1 MPQYKYQAIDDL
13 SGKIIKD
20 TVSAEDISGAAVLLR
35 ERGLGIISIDNN
47 PVKEDPPAVEKD
59 ASAPVNQDIP
69 EFTLDDILFYFSRV
83 KKADITLFLKQM
95 ASLIAGGLSVVES
108 LSVLEQQTTSRG
120 LKKLIGAIR
129 NDLEAGW
136 PLSAALEKF
145 PKNFPRFVTSII
157 KTGETSGLLDET
169 MNEVVGYMEASA
181 ALRRQVLTAFFYPS
195 IVLVVTIGVV
205 FFMAGFVIPQI
216 MPFIQMQGGQ
226 VPWNTQLLMD
236 ISGYVQENL
245 GNIALGMLVSVI
257 LLAVLYKMPF
267 TGALIDRYKMVLPVF
282 GSIFQC
288 GIVVHFSKTLHLLL
302 SSGLPITEALRAT
315 AETISNRAVR
325 QTLTA
330 MSEAVLRGLNLSET
344 MKKAGILF
352 PPLVVTAVKVGEET
366 GNIDRSLQT
375 VTEMYGDL
383 LQRKIKTMT
392 AMIEPVLII
401 FLGGIIGFVV
411 WGMIAGIMAGYG
423 K

>member
-47 PVKEDPPAVEKD
+47 PVKEDLPAVKENT
-59 ASAPVNQDIP
+59 SAP
-69 EFTLDDILFYFSRV
+69 EFTLDDILLYFSRV
-83 KKADITLFLKQM
+83 KKTDITLFLKQM
-95 ASLIAGGLSVVES
+95 ASLIAGGVSVVES
-108 LSVLEQQTTSRG
+108 LSVLEQQATNRG

-129 NDLEAGW
+129 NDVEAGW

-145 PKNFPRFVTSII
+145 PKKFPRLVISII
-157 KTGETSGLLDET
+157 KTGEASGLLDEA
-169 MNEVVGYMEASA
+169 MNQVVGYMEASA

-205 FFMAGFVIPQI
+205 FFMTGFVIPKI

-236 ISGYVQENL
+236 ISSYVQENL

-257 LLAVLYKMPF
+257 LLAVLYKIPF

-282 GSIFQC
+282 GGIFQC
-288 GIVVHFSKTLHLLL
+288 
-302 SSGLPITEALRAT
+302 
-315 AETISNRAVR
+315 
-325 QTLTA
+325 
-330 MSEAVLRGLNLSET
+330 
-344 MKKAGILF
+344 
-352 PPLVVTAVKVGEET
+352 
-366 GNIDRSLQT
+366 
-375 VTEMYGDL
+375 
-383 LQRKIKTMT
+383 
-392 AMIEPVLII
+392 
-401 FLGGIIGFVV
+401 
-411 WGMIAGIMAGYG
+411 
-423 K
+423 

>member
-47 PVKEDPPAVEKD
+47 PVKEDLPAVKENT
-59 ASAPVNQDIP
+59 SAP
-69 EFTLDDILFYFSRV
+69 EFTLDDILLYFSRV
-83 KKADITLFLKQM
+83 KKTDITLFLKQM
-95 ASLIAGGLSVVES
+95 ASLIAGGVSVVES
-108 LSVLEQQTTSRG
+108 LSVLEQQATNRG

-129 NDLEAGW
+129 NDVEAGW

-145 PKNFPRFVTSII
+145 PKKFPRLVISII
-157 KTGETSGLLDET
+157 KTGEASGLLDEA
-169 MNEVVGYMEASA
+169 MNQVVGYMEASA

-205 FFMAGFVIPQI
+205 FFMTGFVIPKI

-236 ISGYVQENL
+236 ISSYVQENL

-257 LLAVLYKMPF
+257 LLAVLYKIPF

-282 GSIFQC
+282 GGIFQC
-288 GIVVHFSKTLHLLL
+288 GIMAHFSKTLHLLL
-302 SSGLPITEALRAT
+302 SSGLPIIEALRAT

-330 MSEAVLRGLNLSET
+330 MSEAVLGGLNLSET

-352 PPLVVTAVKVGEET
+352 PPLVVTAIKVGEET
-366 GNIDRSLQT
+366 GNIDRSLQM
-375 VTEMYGDL
+375 VNEMYSDL
-383 LQRKIKTMT
+383 LQRKIKAMT

-401 FLGGIIGFVV
+401 FLGGVVGFVV
-411 WGMIAGIMAGYG
+411 WGMIAGILAGYQ
-423 K
+423 

>member
-13 SGKIIKD
+13 SGKIIKG

-35 ERGLGIISIDNN
+35 ERGLSIISIDNN
-47 PVKEDPPAVEKD
+47 PVKEDLPAVKEN
-59 ASAPVNQDIP
+59 ASAP
-69 EFTLDDILFYFSRV
+69 EFTLDDILLYFSRV
-83 KKADITLFLKQM
+83 KKTDITLFLKQM
-95 ASLIAGGLSVVES
+95 ASLIAGGVSVVES
-108 LSVLEQQTTSRG
+108 LSVLEQQTTNRG

-129 NDLEAGW
+129 NDVEAGW

-145 PKNFPRFVTSII
+145 PKKFPRLVTSII
-157 KTGETSGLLDET
+157 KTGEASGLLDEA
-169 MNEVVGYMEASA
+169 MNQVVGYMEASA

-205 FFMAGFVIPQI
+205 FFMTGFVIPQI

-245 GNIALGMLVSVI
+245 GNIALGMLISVI
-257 LLAVLYKMPF
+257 LLTVLYKIPF

-288 GIVVHFSKTLHLLL
+288 GIVAHFSKTLHLLL
-302 SSGLPITEALRAT
+302 SSGLPIIEALRAT

-352 PPLVVTAVKVGEET
+352 PPLVVTAIKVGEET
-366 GNIDRSLQT
+366 GNIDRSLQM
-375 VTEMYGDL
+375 VNEMYSDL
-383 LQRKIKTMT
+383 LQRKIKAMT

-401 FLGGIIGFVV
+401 FLGGVVGFVV
-411 WGMIAGIMAGYG
+411 WGIIAGILAGYQ
-423 K
+423 

>member
-47 PVKEDPPAVEKD
+47 PVKEDLPAVKEN
-59 ASAPVNQDIP
+59 ASAP
-69 EFTLDDILFYFSRV
+69 EFTLDDILLYFSRV
-83 KKADITLFLKQM
+83 KKTDITLFLKQM
-95 ASLIAGGLSVVES
+95 ASLIAGGVSVVES
-108 LSVLEQQTTSRG
+108 LSVLEQQATNRG

-129 NDLEAGW
+129 NDVEAGW

-145 PKNFPRFVTSII
+145 PKKFPRLVISII
-157 KTGETSGLLDET
+157 KTGEASGLLDEA
-169 MNEVVGYMEASA
+169 MNQVVGYMEASA

-205 FFMAGFVIPQI
+205 FFMTGFVIPKI

-236 ISGYVQENL
+236 ISSYVQENL

-257 LLAVLYKMPF
+257 LLAVLYKIPF

-282 GSIFQC
+282 GGIFQC
-288 GIVVHFSKTLHLLL
+288 GIMAHFSKTLHLLL
-302 SSGLPITEALRAT
+302 SSGLPIIEALRAT

-330 MSEAVLRGLNLSET
+330 MSEAVLGGLNLSET

-352 PPLVVTAVKVGEET
+352 PPLVVTAIKVGEET
-366 GNIDRSLQT
+366 GNIDRSLQM
-375 VTEMYGDL
+375 VNEMYSDL
-383 LQRKIKTMT
+383 LQRKIKAMT

-401 FLGGIIGFVV
+401 FLGGVVGFVV
-411 WGMIAGIMAGYG
+411 WGMIAGILAGYQ
-423 K
+423 

>member
-20 TVSAEDISGAAVLLR
+20 SVSAEDISGAAVLLR
-35 ERGLGIISIDNN
+35 ERGLSIISIDNN
-47 PVKEDPPAVEKD
+47 PVKEDLPAVKEN
-59 ASAPVNQDIP
+59 ASAP
-69 EFTLDDILFYFSRV
+69 EFTLDDILLYFSRV
-83 KKADITLFLKQM
+83 KKTDITLFLKQM
-95 ASLIAGGLSVVES
+95 ASLIAGGVSVVES

-129 NDLEAGW
+129 NDVEAGW

-145 PKNFPRFVTSII
+145 PKKFPRLVTSII
-157 KTGETSGLLDET
+157 KTGEASGLLDEA
-169 MNEVVGYMEASA
+169 MNQVVGYMEASA

-205 FFMAGFVIPQI
+205 FFMTGFVIPQI

-236 ISGYVQENL
+236 ISSYVQENL

-257 LLAVLYKMPF
+257 LLAVLYKIPF

-288 GIVVHFSKTLHLLL
+288 GMLVHFSKTLHLLL
-302 SSGLPITEALRAT
+302 SSGLPVIEAVRAT
-315 AETISNRAVR
+315 AETISNRAMR

-330 MSEAVLRGLNLSET
+330 MSEAVLGGLSLSET

-352 PPLVVTAVKVGEET
+352 PPLVVTVIKVGEET
-366 GNIDRSLQT
+366 GNIDRSLQM
-375 VTEMYGDL
+375 VNEMYSDL
-383 LQRKIKTMT
+383 LQRKIKAMT

-401 FLGGIIGFVV
+401 FLGGVVGFVV
-411 WGMIAGIMAGYG
+411 WGMIAGILAGYQ
-423 K
+423 

>member
-20 TVSAEDISGAAVLLR
+20 SVSAEDISGAAVLLR
-35 ERGLGIISIDNN
+35 ERGLSIISIDNN
-47 PVKEDPPAVEKD
+47 PVKEDLPAVKEN
-59 ASAPVNQDIP
+59 ASAP
-69 EFTLDDILFYFSRV
+69 EFTLDDILLYFSRV
-83 KKADITLFLKQM
+83 KKTDITLFLKQM
-95 ASLIAGGLSVVES
+95 ASLIAGGVSVVES

-129 NDLEAGW
+129 NDVEAGW

-145 PKNFPRFVTSII
+145 PKKFPRLVTSII
-157 KTGETSGLLDET
+157 KTGEASGLLDEA
-169 MNEVVGYMEASA
+169 MNQVVGYMEAST

-205 FFMAGFVIPQI
+205 FFMTGFVIPKI

-236 ISGYVQENL
+236 ISSYVQENL

-257 LLAVLYKMPF
+257 LLAVLYKIPF

-282 GSIFQC
+282 GGIFQC
-288 GIVVHFSKTLHLLL
+288 GIMAHFSKTLHLLL
-302 SSGLPITEALRAT
+302 SSGLPIIEALRAT

-330 MSEAVLRGLNLSET
+330 MSEAVLGGLSLSET

-352 PPLVVTAVKVGEET
+352 PPLVVTAIKVGEET
-366 GNIDRSLQT
+366 GNIDRSLQM
-375 VTEMYGDL
+375 VNEMYSDL
-383 LQRKIKTMT
+383 LQRKIKAMT

-401 FLGGIIGFVV
+401 FLGGVVGFVV
-411 WGMIAGIMAGYG
+411 WGMIAGILARYQ
-423 K
+423 

>member
-35 ERGLGIISIDNN
+35 ERGLRIISIDNN
-47 PVKEDPPAVEKD
+47 PVKEDLPAVKEN
-59 ASAPVNQDIP
+59 ASAP
-69 EFTLDDILFYFSRV
+69 EFTLDDILLYFSRV
-83 KKADITLFLKQM
+83 KKTDITLFLKQM
-95 ASLIAGGLSVVES
+95 ASLIAGGVSVVES
-108 LSVLEQQTTSRG
+108 LSVLEQQTTNRG

-129 NDLEAGW
+129 NDVEAGW

-145 PKNFPRFVTSII
+145 PKKFPRLVTSVI
-157 KTGETSGLLDET
+157 KTGEASGLLDEA
-169 MNEVVGYMEASA
+169 MNQVVGYMEASA
-181 ALRRQVLTAFFYPS
+181 ALRRQVLTAFLYPS

-205 FFMAGFVIPQI
+205 FFMVGFVIPKI

-226 VPWNTQLLMD
+226 VPWNTQLLLD
-236 ISGYVQENL
+236 INSYVQENL
-245 GNIALGMLVSVI
+245 GNIALGILVSVI
-257 LLAVLYKMPF
+257 LLAVLYKIPF

-288 GIVVHFSKTLHLLL
+288 GMLVHFSKTLHLLL
-302 SSGLPITEALRAT
+302 SSGLPVIEAVRAT
-315 AETISNRAVR
+315 AETISNRAMR

-330 MSEAVLRGLNLSET
+330 MSEAVLGGLSLSET

-352 PPLVVTAVKVGEET
+352 PPLVVTVIKVGEET
-366 GNIDRSLQT
+366 GNIDRSLQM
-375 VTEMYGDL
+375 VNEMYSDS

-401 FLGGIIGFVV
+401 FLGGVVGFVV
-411 WGMIAGIMAGYG
+411 WGMIAGIMAGYDR
-423 K
+423 

>member
-47 PVKEDPPAVEKD
+47 PVKEDLPAVKENT
-59 ASAPVNQDIP
+59 SAP
-69 EFTLDDILFYFSRV
+69 EFTLDDILLYFSRV
-83 KKADITLFLKQM
+83 KKTDITLFLKQM
-95 ASLIAGGLSVVES
+95 ASLIAGGVSVVES
-108 LSVLEQQTTSRG
+108 LSVLEQQATNRG

-129 NDLEAGW
+129 NDVEAGW

-145 PKNFPRFVTSII
+145 PKKFPRLVTSII
-157 KTGETSGLLDET
+157 KTGEASGLLDEA
-169 MNEVVGYMEASA
+169 MNQVVGYMEAST

-205 FFMAGFVIPQI
+205 FFMTGFVIPKI

-236 ISGYVQENL
+236 ISSYVQENL

-257 LLAVLYKMPF
+257 LLAVLYKIPF

-282 GSIFQC
+282 GGIFQC
-288 GIVVHFSKTLHLLL
+288 GIMAHFSKTLHLLL
-302 SSGLPITEALRAT
+302 SSGLPIIEALRAT

-330 MSEAVLRGLNLSET
+330 MSEAVLGGLNLSET

-352 PPLVVTAVKVGEET
+352 PPLVVTAIKVGEET
-366 GNIDRSLQT
+366 GNIDRSLQM
-375 VTEMYGDL
+375 VNEMYSDL
-383 LQRKIKTMT
+383 LQRKIKAMT

-401 FLGGIIGFVV
+401 FLGGVVGFVV
-411 WGMIAGIMAGYG
+411 WGMIAGILAGYQ
-423 K
+423 

>member
-1 MPQYKYQAIDDL
+1 
-13 SGKIIKD
+13 
-20 TVSAEDISGAAVLLR
+20 
-35 ERGLGIISIDNN
+35 
-47 PVKEDPPAVEKD
+47 
-59 ASAPVNQDIP
+59 
-69 EFTLDDILFYFSRV
+69 
-83 KKADITLFLKQM
+83 
-95 ASLIAGGLSVVES
+95 ES
-108 LSVLEQQTTSRG
+108 LSVLEQQATNRG

-129 NDLEAGW
+129 NDVEAGW

-145 PKNFPRFVTSII
+145 PKKFPRLVTSII
-157 KTGETSGLLDET
+157 KTGEASGLLDEA
-169 MNEVVGYMEASA
+169 MNQVVSYMEAST

-205 FFMAGFVIPQI
+205 FFMTGFVIPKI

-236 ISGYVQENL
+236 ISSYVQENL

-257 LLAVLYKMPF
+257 LLAVLYKIPF

-282 GSIFQC
+282 GGIFQC
-288 GIVVHFSKTLHLLL
+288 GIMAHFSKTLHLLL
-302 SSGLPITEALRAT
+302 SSGLPIIEALRAT

-330 MSEAVLRGLNLSET
+330 MSEAVLGGLNLSET

-352 PPLVVTAVKVGEET
+352 PPLVVTAIKVGEET
-366 GNIDRSLQT
+366 GNIDRSLQM
-375 VTEMYGDL
+375 VNEMYSDL

-401 FLGGIIGFVV
+401 FLGGVVGFVV
-411 WGMIAGIMAGYG
+411 WGMIAGILAGYQ
-423 K
+423 

>member
-13 SGKIIKD
+13 SGKIIKG

-35 ERGLGIISIDNN
+35 ERGLRIISIDNN
-47 PVKEDPPAVEKD
+47 PVKEDLPAVKEN
-59 ASAPVNQDIP
+59 ASAP
-69 EFTLDDILFYFSRV
+69 EFTLDDILLYFSRV

-95 ASLIAGGLSVVES
+95 ASLIAGGVSVVES

-129 NDLEAGW
+129 NDVEAGW

-145 PKNFPRFVTSII
+145 PKKFPRLVTSVI
-157 KTGETSGLLDET
+157 KTGEASGLLDEA
-169 MNEVVGYMEASA
+169 MNQVVGYMEASA
-181 ALRRQVLTAFFYPS
+181 ALRRQVLTAFLYPS
-195 IVLVVTIGVV
+195 IVLVATIGVA
-205 FFMAGFVIPQI
+205 FFMTGFVIPKI
-216 MPFIQMQGGQ
+216 IPFIQMQGGQ

-236 ISGYVQENL
+236 ISSYVQENL

-257 LLAVLYKMPF
+257 LLAVLYKIPF

-282 GSIFQC
+282 GGIFQC
-288 GIVVHFSKTLHLLL
+288 GIMAHFSKTLHLLI
-302 SSGLPITEALRAT
+302 SSGLPIIEALRAT
-315 AETISNRAVR
+315 AETIENKAVR
-325 QTLTA
+325 KALA
-330 MSEAVLRGLNLSET
+330 SISEAVLSGLNLSEG
-344 MKKAGILF
+344 MKQTGILF
-352 PPLVVTAVKVGEET
+352 PPLVVTAIKVGEET
-366 GNIDRSLQT
+366 GNIDRSLQM
-375 VTEMYGDL
+375 VNEMYSDL
-383 LQRKIKTMT
+383 LQRKIKAMT

-401 FLGGIIGFVV
+401 FLGGIVGFTV